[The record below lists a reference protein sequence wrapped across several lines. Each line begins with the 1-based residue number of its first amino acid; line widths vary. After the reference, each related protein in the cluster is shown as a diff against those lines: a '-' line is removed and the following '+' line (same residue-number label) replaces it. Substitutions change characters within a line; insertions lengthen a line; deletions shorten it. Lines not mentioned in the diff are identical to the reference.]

1 MKYILRATIGLI
13 CVILIVN
20 AIALVVRGTLM
31 TVHAYMNLGD
41 PTIERPLLPALE
53 AVDLFFMA
61 LAFFITAIGLAQLFV
76 GDLQIVKGLSFA
88 WLKIENFIQLKL
100 LLWDTFL
107 VTLLVL
113 FITRMFSTQLL
124 DWSTLVL
131 PAAILMLTLSSFLLK
146 RKE

>member
-1 MKYILRATIGLI
+1 MKYLLRAAIGLI
-13 CVILIVN
+13 CLVLIVN
-20 AIALVVRGTLM
+20 ALVLVARGVSMTLQ
-31 TVHAYMNLGD
+31 AYLNFGD
-41 PTIERPLLPALE
+41 PTIDRPLMPALE
-53 AVDLFFMA
+53 AVDFFFMS

-76 GDLQIVKGLSFA
+76 GDLAIVKDLSFR
-88 WLKIENFIQLKL
+88 WLNIENFIQLKL

-113 FITRMFSTQLL
+113 FITRIFSTPTL

-131 PAAILMLTLSSFLLK
+131 PAAILMLTISSFLLK

>member
-76 GDLQIVKGLSFA
+76 GDLEIVKSLSFK
-88 WLKIENFIQLKL
+88 WLRIENFIQLKL

-107 VTLLVL
+107 VTLLVI
-113 FITRMFSTQLL
+113 FMTRVFSAEHL
-124 DWSTLVL
+124 DWSTLIL
-131 PAAILMLTLSSFLLK
+131 PAAIVLLTFSSFLLK